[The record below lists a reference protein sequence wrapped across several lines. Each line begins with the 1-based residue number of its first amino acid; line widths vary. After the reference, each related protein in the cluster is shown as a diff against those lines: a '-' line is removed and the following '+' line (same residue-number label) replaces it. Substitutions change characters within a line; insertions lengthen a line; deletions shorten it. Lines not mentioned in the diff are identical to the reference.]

1 MSRYD
6 ELMEEI
12 EDIQIEILE
21 TVDEL
26 IKAKWDS
33 NTLKSKL
40 EKLSKQKEHLYDEC
54 DEIPV
59 KPGPNWDKVTKETS
73 P

>member
-21 TVDEL
+21 AVDEL

-40 EKLSKQKEHLYDEC
+40 EKLSKQKESLYDEWF
-54 DEIPV
+54 EMPV
-59 KPGPNWDKVTKETS
+59 KPGSNWNNVTKET
-73 P
+73 

>member
-21 TVDEL
+21 AVDEL

-40 EKLSKQKEHLYDEC
+40 EKLSKQKESLYDEWF
-54 DEIPV
+54 EMPV
-59 KPGPNWDKVTKETS
+59 KPGSNWNKVTKET
-73 P
+73 